1 MVTSLLPT
9 SAGVMLSLLCATWWC
24 SLKSMNDAITGQS
37 HLRPTL
43 PPSDSGPQT
52 PPLLLLVNL
61 PYVSAIGT
69 AQLLCSHNS
78 MQFLGWDASGELLQQ
93 FRNGLQKDL
102 MSFLKT
108 VFVLKYRI
116 KSNKNA
122 PLSSSTQL
130 LHLEWEGQALLS
142 LSVCLS
148 VSLFLPDQTNAR
160 VGLVYACDQAPTL
173 RTGVFP
179 AKEPVSGLGWTRV
192 VQANNIVNVANQFI
206 GLPVG
211 P

>member
-69 AQLLCSHNS
+69 AQLLCSHNI
-78 MQFLGWDASGELLQQ
+78 MQFFGWDASGELLQL
-93 FRNGLQKDL
+93 FRNGLQKDW

-122 PLSSSTQL
+122 PLSSSTEL

-148 VSLFLPDQTNAR
+148 LSLFLPLT
-160 VGLVYACDQAPTL
+160 
-173 RTGVFP
+173 
-179 AKEPVSGLGWTRV
+179 
-192 VQANNIVNVANQFI
+192 
-206 GLPVG
+206 GLPWSCIQGASSAYKVFVG
-211 P
+211 KWRTVIFWVVKNKPSGHFVQSLYSVSPAVFFGT